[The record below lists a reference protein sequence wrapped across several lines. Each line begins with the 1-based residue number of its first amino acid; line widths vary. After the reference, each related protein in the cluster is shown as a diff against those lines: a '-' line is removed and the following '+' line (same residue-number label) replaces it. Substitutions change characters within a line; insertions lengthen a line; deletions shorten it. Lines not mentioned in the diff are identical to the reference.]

1 VFANPVPKIY
11 PLMKKFG
18 SIIIMMLFSAHL
30 FAQEGA
36 VNGLLDEF
44 LFGRNNQD
52 SLLEAVLLNEADINE
67 LLNAVTT
74 NRFIYARSEFENKT
88 YFSGQD
94 LGIDQYNISNQVY
107 YLGPKGLNIAV
118 AGILYSGFK
127 PKYNTTIAS
136 IGYNKSFSGL
146 PQLRIRAIY
155 NRFFFAKTDSIA
167 DSDFNSSFNLGV
179 TYQNKYAGTSADISL
194 LAGNDPS
201 FQASWDIFADITILK
216 LGLFSRLKFSP
227 ELSMYFGNKIVVS
240 SQYIQLPRHSAE
252 IITQDN
258 TFGLMNTLIRLPV
271 SLIYR
276 NFDFRAGYNFN
287 FPRSPG
293 SDTRPSNTS
302 FFNLS
307 VGYIFDF

>member
-1 VFANPVPKIY
+1 
-11 PLMKKFG
+11 MKKIG
-18 SIIIMMLFSAHL
+18 TILLIILFSATVS
-30 FAQEGA
+30 AQEGA

-44 LFGRNNQD
+44 LFGRNKQD
-52 SLLEAVLLNEADINE
+52 SLLEAALLNEADISD
-67 LLNAVTT
+67 LFNAVI
-74 NRFIYARSEFENKT
+74 NDRYIYVRSEFENLT
-88 YFSGQD
+88 FFSGQD

-107 YLGPKGLNIAV
+107 FLGPKGLNIAV

-136 IGYNKSFSGL
+136 IGYNKNVTGVTG
-146 PQLRIRAIY
+146 LRIRATY
-155 NRFFFAKTDSIA
+155 NHFFFAKTDSA
-167 DSDFNSSFNLGV
+167 VESDFNSSFNLGV
-179 TYQNKYAGTSADISL
+179 SYQNKYAGTSADISL

-201 FQASWDIFADITILK
+201 FQASWDIFGDFTVLK
-216 LGLFSRLKFSP
+216 IGLFSKLKFSP

-240 SQYIQLPRHSAE
+240 SQYIQLPRRSAE
-252 IITQDN
+252 IISEN
-258 TFGLMNTLIRLPV
+258 NAFGLMNTLLRLPV
-271 SLIYR
+271 TFIYR

-293 SDTRPSNTS
+293 SDIKPSNTS